1 MSAAVLGCEQATSAT
16 LRTRF
21 WDARRAIQAGS
32 CAPVALFYRDSGFFP
47 VRLAQTRITPI
58 ILRVGF
64 LMCDESGKNE
74 KQEEKRDVKIAQG
87 AWGLEREAVLEWS
100 IECSRQRSIN
110 DSQDVAFDLVGRSF
124 DGDYGIVHSGGPAL
138 FAPSEIVGCSA
149 TVFETYTLF
158 C

>member
-1 MSAAVLGCEQATSAT
+1 
-16 LRTRF
+16 
-21 WDARRAIQAGS
+21 
-32 CAPVALFYRDSGFFP
+32 
-47 VRLAQTRITPI
+47 
-58 ILRVGF
+58 
-64 LMCDESGKNE
+64 MCDESGKNE

-87 AWGLEREAVLEWS
+87 AWGLERGAVLEWS
-100 IECSRQRSIN
+100 IESSRQRSIN

-124 DGDYGIVHSGGPAL
+124 DGDYGIVHRGGPAF